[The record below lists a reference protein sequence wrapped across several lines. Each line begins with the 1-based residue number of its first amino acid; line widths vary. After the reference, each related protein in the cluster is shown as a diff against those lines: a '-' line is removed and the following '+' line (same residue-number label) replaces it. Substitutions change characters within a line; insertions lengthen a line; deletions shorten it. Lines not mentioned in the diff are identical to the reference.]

1 MNYETVNYELLYVC
15 EIVNAKGNRPWTGTA
30 RDSGRASRAGPAR
43 KSVHRAVPGPKARP
57 VAL

>member
-1 MNYETVNYELLYVC
+1 MFVNV
-15 EIVNAKGNRPWTGTA
+15 KGNGLWAGTT

-43 KSVHRAVPGPKARP
+43 KSAHRAVPGPKARP